1 MTDGTQVEIV
11 TVERRG
17 AGELDW
23 GDVATDVAGPVGL
36 LAGGV

>member
-11 TVERRG
+11 TVERG